1 VKGKINWSL
10 LLEVIGTVIML
21 YVLFFRGDVI
31 TIEPRLWRALMIWCH
46 KAAYTI
52 GKGGIYAEKAYYN
65 AIEKVR

>member
-1 VKGKINWSL
+1 
-10 LLEVIGTVIML
+10 ML

-46 KAAYTI
+46 KAAYAI